1 MKENGFSFIKQVE
14 EEPFFS
20 LDGNDRKKT
29 QKRHKG
35 RKSDTSKSNQL

>member
-20 LDGNDRKKT
+20 LDGDDRKKT
-29 QKRHKG
+29 QR
-35 RKSDTSKSNQL
+35 SEE